1 MACSSIV
8 VLPEP
13 AIPSTAIYLLEDDT
27 SIQNF
32 VLYTLKN
39 TGFEA
44 EGFERPS
51 DFWKRMEE
59 EIPDLLLLDIMLPEE
74 DGMEI
79 LKKLRDNRKTKNLP
93 IIMLTAKGTEYDKVL
108 GLDSGADDYVAK
120 PFSMMELMSRI
131 KALLRRSEIKEE
143 KKDTYQVEPLYVN
156 ISKHIV
162 KVNDEEVNSLTYK
175 EFELLSMLLQHQE
188 TVLSRDQILQSIWGY
203 DFDGESRTVDVHVRT
218 LRQKLGDAG
227 KLIETVRGFGYK
239 IGKAEED

>member
-1 MACSSIV
+1 M
-8 VLPEP
+8 
-13 AIPSTAIYLLEDDT
+13 IYLLEDDT

-59 EIPDLLLLDIMLPEE
+59 EIPNLLLLDIMLPEE

>member
-1 MACSSIV
+1 M
-8 VLPEP
+8 
-13 AIPSTAIYLLEDDT
+13 IYLLEDDT

-143 KKDTYQVEPLYVN
+143 KKDTYQVGPLYVN

>member
-1 MACSSIV
+1 M
-8 VLPEP
+8 
-13 AIPSTAIYLLEDDT
+13 IYLLEDDT

-162 KVNDEEVNSLTYK
+162 KVNDEEVDSLTYK

>member
-1 MACSSIV
+1 M
-8 VLPEP
+8 
-13 AIPSTAIYLLEDDT
+13 IYLLEDDA